1 MVVALQ
7 SLRVTA
13 DIDVTA
19 YARSAQ
25 QKVDADNRMIA
36 SDKARFAS
44 LAQADA
50 AMAKIPGG
58 MAAVN
63 KALLDGYGAGQQF
76 EAIIR
81 RIGNS
86 VDRGMGLD
94 RAAVLLDAAYRK
106 FGLTADAAVLA
117 EKGFVSIAGAVRA
130 LNNEYSIHNEVAARA
145 AAAAA
150 RVATAQQSQASYN
163 SRYGIGGDAKSAKES
178 ADAFF
183 ADFGGIEGIAKAKA
197 QQIGASFSAAL
208 DARMIAGAQKSARDS
223 ATVFDQE
230 LKRLEVIAQHR
241 ADQAGANFQAGLNAS
256 FGIGGPSAADRGAT
270 YSALAEQIER
280 LDRVEQ
286 ARAAH
291 RAQQAQAGYTEVFAP
306 GLDRTAKS
314 ARESADL
321 FIQVAAAEEKAAA
334 KAAALREAINP
345 LEAEMVRLG
354 KELVEYRQLLA
365 RGVITSDEFE
375 QAQLRAAKRLSDV
388 DMSMRRAA
396 TGGRVLSGELA
407 NLGYQV
413 NDILTGIMLGQ
424 SPFMIMAQQGGQV
437 IQIVQNSKASVGDFV
452 SASVGWMRNFLT
464 VGRLAFGG
472 VAAAVIAGTLALND
486 YLSAQQKVAM
496 GLLGSGRASGATMG
510 SINSIAQSAA
520 APTGLSVA
528 EARALATAL
537 AATGRVANDNI
548 LPIVKMGK
556 DIAHIF
562 GIDATEATKLLADA
576 FSDPARG
583 AEQLNTRLGFLDA
596 AMQRQISNL
605 VAQNR
610 VWEAQRILTVAAS
623 QSLDEVSAA
632 VSKSEKFWTRLG
644 NAISNAWDATGEY
657 LARGLNIQRSGAA
670 ERIQEAAAALERLQA
685 MRARM
690 VSSGKDT
697 SGIDQAID
705 REIQKRE
712 EATAALKRYSTV
724 VLEAQQRQFS
734 FAQAAAVRTE
744 QPQIDA
750 IERLTNA
757 QELLVKTMVDV
768 QTSGGPASEILKRMG
783 LSYEQLAAAL
793 ATVTGNLKTF
803 KSEFESQ
810 SANLRIANQAIT
822 AFSPSQKGEIARQQS
837 LEATIGARMT
847 PTEKA
852 TLAEQAYANA
862 VKQSLTALSEA
873 ARQRE
878 LAGNQAVKSVEL
890 EINLIGKT
898 LGQQA
903 ELRANLQARQ
913 QLEQEAS
920 QNRTAFDDAQYKRL
934 QKINAELGKQ
944 TDLVARAAMN
954 DNIKFG
960 AQTSLLSPEDVQIA
974 QQLRGIYPD
983 VATALSS
990 VEAAGL
996 RTNQALSGLSSVISG
1011 QLTTGITDIA
1021 TGTKSVTQGVGDMGA
1036 AVARAITEMI
1046 VKLYIVIP
1054 LMQALQATVNSL
1066 GFGLGDFGGAS
1077 STGASGVG
1085 GIGGL
1090 YANGQAFGSNV
1101 IPFAKG
1107 SIFSNKIFD
1116 APTLFRFANGGR
1128 IANGMMGEAGP
1139 EAVMPLRRAPDGR
1152 LGVSLASGA
1161 GGAPANMNVNVN
1173 VKNYGNDNVE
1183 VRKSRNSAGDVD
1195 IELIVGNVTARQMGN
1210 PGSALRQ
1217 ATDQRG
1223 FLVRRG

>member
-1 MVVALQ
+1 MAVALQ

-81 RIGNS
+81 RIGNA

-94 RAAVLLDAAYRK
+94 RATMLLDAAYRK

-117 EKGFVSIAGAVRA
+117 EKGFVSIAGAVRT

-163 SRYGIGGDAKSAKES
+163 SRFGIGGDQKSAKES

-208 DARMIAGAQKSARDS
+208 DARMIAGAQKSAR
-223 ATVFDQE
+223 
-230 LKRLEVIAQHR
+230 
-241 ADQAGANFQAGLNAS
+241 
-256 FGIGGPSAADRGAT
+256 
-270 YSALAEQIER
+270 
-280 LDRVEQ
+280 
-286 ARAAH
+286 
-291 RAQQAQAGYTEVFAP
+291 
-306 GLDRTAKS
+306 
-314 ARESADL
+314 ESADL
-321 FIQVAAAEEKAAA
+321 FVQMAAAEEKAAA

-354 KELVEYRQLLA
+354 KEMAEYRQLLA

-388 DMSMRRAA
+388 DMSMRRAS

-413 NDILTGIMLGQ
+413 NDVLTGIMLGQ

-437 IQIVQNSKASVGDFV
+437 IQIFQNSKASVGEFV
-452 SASVGWMRNFLT
+452 SSSVGWLRNFLT
-464 VGRLAFGG
+464 VGRVAFGG
-472 VAAAVIAGTLALND
+472 VAAATAAATFALFD

-496 GLLGSGRASGATMG
+496 GLLGSGRASGATIEG
-510 SINSIAQSAA
+510 INAISAA
-520 APTGLSVA
+520 AASPAGLSVS
-528 EARALATAL
+528 EARNLATAL
-537 AATGRVANDNI
+537 ATTGKIANDNI

-556 DIAHIF
+556 DISHIY
-562 GIDATEATKLLADA
+562 GIEAPEAAKMLAESFA
-576 FSDPARG
+576 DPVRG

-596 AMQRQISNL
+596 SMQRQIANL

-610 VWEAQRILTVAAS
+610 AWDAQKVLAAGVVS
-623 QSLDEVSAA
+623 SLADVNAA
-632 VSKSEKFWTRLG
+632 VGSSSKFWTALG
-644 NAISNAWDATGEY
+644 NIISNAWDKVGE
-657 LARGLNIQRSGAA
+657 GAA
-670 ERIQEAAAALERLQA
+670 NITGIGLKLGLDDQLKVARERLEELESIA
-685 MRARM
+685 ARRSDAVNKAFGTTEKIEKERAK
-690 VSSGKDT
+690 VD
-697 SGIDQAID
+697 
-705 REIQKRE
+705 EL
-712 EATAALKRYSTV
+712 TAAIERYSRASV
-724 VLEAQQRQFS
+724 EAQQRQFS
-734 FAQAAAVRTE
+734 FAQAAAVRVE

-757 QELLVKTMVDV
+757 HELLVRTMVDV

-793 ATVTGNLKTF
+793 ATATGNLKTF
-803 KSEFESQ
+803 KTEFESQ

-822 AFSPSQKGEIARQQS
+822 AFSPSQKGDIARQQS

-852 TLAEQAYANA
+852 TLAEMAYANA

-890 EINLIGKT
+890 EISLIGKT
-898 LGQQA
+898 IGQQA

-920 QNRTAFDDAQYKRL
+920 QNRTAFDEAQYKRL

-954 DNIKFG
+954 DNIRFG
-960 AQTSLLSPEDVQIA
+960 SQTALLSPEDVQIA

-983 VATALSS
+983 VATALGS

-1011 QLTTGITDIA
+1011 QLTSGLADIV
-1021 TGTKSVTQGVGDMGA
+1021 TGTKSVGQGFSDMGVA
-1036 AVARAITEMI
+1036 IARAITEMI

-1066 GFGLGDFGGAS
+1066 GFGGGAS
-1077 STGASGVG
+1077 PAQQLADGVIPVARG
-1085 GIGGL
+1085 G
-1090 YANGQAFGSNV
+1090 AFGNV
-1101 IPFAKG
+1101 TPFARG
-1107 SIFSNKIFD
+1107 SIFANRVFD
-1116 APTLFRFANGGR
+1116 SPTFFKFARGGGLGNGV
-1128 IANGMMGEAGP
+1128 MGEAGP

-1152 LGVSLASGA
+1152 LGVSLTGGP

-1183 VRKSRNSAGDVD
+1183 VRQSRRGGGDLD
-1195 IELIVGNVTARQMGN
+1195 IDVIVGASAAVQMGK
-1210 PGSALRQ
+1210 PGSPLRQ
-1217 ATDQRG
+1217 ATDNRG
-1223 FLVRRG
+1223 MLVRR